1 MRRKWRIIVTK
12 CLNKMD
18 VCPVQFAQRP
28 AVTLSVKTVRRRRNA
43 LYPGNLTPRR
53 RIDAD
58 EAKERKR
65 IHRRRHLE
73 PDVIFYNNCQA
84 TVAQPRVRVPV
95 IVTADTLNQ
104 PARLIDTFETLA
116 RVSPLCEREGIIRPV
131 GQSRPGEIF
140 FFFFFFFWQRR
151 RGNNGA
157 PEILDDFFQTT
168 SMPGWIDIRY
178 IGQARIG

>member
-73 PDVIFYNNCQA
+73 PDVIFYNNCRTA
-84 TVAQPRVRVPV
+84 AGSCTRHRHRRHVEPAGEIDRHVRN
-95 IVTADTLNQ
+95 AR
-104 PARLIDTFETLA
+104 ARLSSLRA
-116 RVSPLCEREGIIRPV
+116 RRNNP
-131 GQSRPGEIF
+131 SRGTVPSRRNF
-140 FFFFFFFWQRR
+140 FFFFFFFGKGDEGTMEPRR
-151 RGNNGA
+151 SSTISFRRPRCLAGS
-157 PEILDDFFQTT
+157 IF
-168 SMPGWIDIRY
+168 DI
-178 IGQARIG
+178 